1 MQAADDAG
9 LPDDGPFRE
18 ALKSHVEFGSH
29 VAKQNSNAKTDNE
42 LHPLREVPKW
52 DWPDG

>member
-42 LHPLREVPKW
+42 LHPLREVQKW